1 MKALDSY
8 SCSVSAIQD
17 IKERKKYAKEFLKKV
32 LNYYDDGSTIDDY
45 ELSIDEHSRA
55 HFNKKK

>member
-1 MKALDSY
+1 MKALNTY
-8 SCSVSAIQD
+8 SCSVASIQD
-17 IKERKKYAKEFLKKV
+17 IKERKKYAKEFLKRV
-32 LNYYDDGSTIDDY
+32 LDYYDDGSTIDDY